1 VRLSKPGALIAG
13 ASILSL
19 IAGCSGAEADGT
31 TEITWLTTD
40 NQTSVERATALVE
53 AFESEHPDITIETET
68 RPEGTQGDNLVKTR
82 LSTGEMAD
90 IFNYNSGALLQAIN
104 PDETLVNLSD
114 QPWIGSLTEGFISAV
129 STENGMYGYPLGTT
143 YAGGLVYN
151 TAIYEELGLE
161 IPKSWDQ
168 FMANNQRIADA
179 GYDPVIQTYG
189 TTSTSQLL
197 LLGNFA
203 NVLAADPEWAEQ
215 FTAHNRSYTEPP
227 ALAGFRHTETLAK
240 AGYFNKN
247 FPTATYE
254 DAARMLAEGSGVHY
268 PALSTIVNAVEMNYP
283 DAVDAM
289 GFMAIPAEDPAL
301 ASATIWQPEGLYIP
315 KTTEGEEREAAIE
328 FLNFMSTQTACDV
341 MKEIVTPTGP
351 YPGDCE
357 LSEDVPDMLKDIQE
371 YMDAGKSAPALEFIS
386 PVKGPNLENILVAV
400 GSGIKGAEEAAA
412 EYDQDVEAQARQLG
426 LEGW

>member
-1 VRLSKPGALIAG
+1 
-13 ASILSL
+13 
-19 IAGCSGAEADGT
+19 
-31 TEITWLTTD
+31 
-40 NQTSVERATALVE
+40 
-53 AFESEHPDITIETET
+53 F
-68 RPEGTQGDNLVKTR
+68 
-82 LSTGEMAD
+82 
-90 IFNYNSGALLQAIN
+90 
-104 PDETLVNLSD
+104 
-114 QPWIGSLTEGFISAV
+114 TEGFISAV

-151 TAIYEELGLE
+151 TAIYEELCLE
-161 IPKSWDQ
+161 IPKSWDP

-247 FPTATYE
+247 FPTATYQ